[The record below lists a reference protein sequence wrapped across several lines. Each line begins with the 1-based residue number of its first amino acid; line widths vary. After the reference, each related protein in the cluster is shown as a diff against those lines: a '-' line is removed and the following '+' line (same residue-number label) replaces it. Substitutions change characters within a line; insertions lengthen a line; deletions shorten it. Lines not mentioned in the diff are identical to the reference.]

1 MGRGVLVAAKG
12 AAIVGVPGAL
22 AVEVADG
29 LPTTVGS
36 GVRVGGDVAVI
47 LGVLVGNG
55 VMEGGGVHVMVG
67 LGVNVAVGGTFV
79 NVTLSEYGAVRP

>member
-1 MGRGVLVAAKG
+1 VGRGVLVSAKG
-12 AAIVGVPGAL
+12 AAVVGVPGAP

-29 LPTTVGS
+29 LRATVGS

-47 LGVLVGNG
+47 LGVLEGNG
-55 VMEGGGVHVMVG
+55 VMEGGGVHVGVG

-79 NVTLSEYGAVRP
+79 KITLSEYGAVRP